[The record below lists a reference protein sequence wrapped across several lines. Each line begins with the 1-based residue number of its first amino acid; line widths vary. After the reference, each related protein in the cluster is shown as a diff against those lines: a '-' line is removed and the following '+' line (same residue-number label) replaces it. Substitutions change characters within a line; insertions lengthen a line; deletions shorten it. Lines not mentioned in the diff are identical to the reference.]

1 MVTVANGL
9 EVSPNDDT
17 EDDIDFT
24 QAVLDPDTGLM
35 CVYNQG
41 WDNLQKNVRII
52 STHETFLG
60 LNDSWEIYFLHHHK
74 GLWSVS
80 WDMKWYGSK
89 IHKSIADHFSK
100 QNNFIMFGLSKTD
113 YICHPLCVGRWAQG
127 ANENMR

>member
-60 LNDSWEIYFLHHHK
+60 LNDSWEIYFLHLHK

-80 WDMKWYGSK
+80 
-89 IHKSIADHFSK
+89 
-100 QNNFIMFGLSKTD
+100 
-113 YICHPLCVGRWAQG
+113 
-127 ANENMR
+127 

>member
-41 WDNLQKNVRII
+41 P
-52 STHETFLG
+52 TFRKMSALYQHMKHF
-60 LNDSWEIYFLHHHK
+60 W
-74 GLWSVS
+74 VS
-80 WDMKWYGSK
+80 MILEKFTFCITIKVYG
-89 IHKSIADHFSK
+89 
-100 QNNFIMFGLSKTD
+100 
-113 YICHPLCVGRWAQG
+113 V
-127 ANENMR
+127 

>member
-1 MVTVANGL
+1 MLLLVLQLSFSMVTVTNGL

-52 STHETFLG
+52 STHETF
-60 LNDSWEIYFLHHHK
+60 FH
-74 GLWSVS
+74 V
-80 WDMKWYGSK
+80 
-89 IHKSIADHFSK
+89 
-100 QNNFIMFGLSKTD
+100 LSNK
-113 YICHPLCVGRWAQG
+113 
-127 ANENMR
+127 